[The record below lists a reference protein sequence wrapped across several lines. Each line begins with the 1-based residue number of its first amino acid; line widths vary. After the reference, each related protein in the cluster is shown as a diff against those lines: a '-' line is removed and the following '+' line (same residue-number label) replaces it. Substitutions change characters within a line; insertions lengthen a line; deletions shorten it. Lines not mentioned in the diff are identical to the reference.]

1 MTRDRLSALLFLAL
15 SLGYGALALQIELFP
30 GSEYQLFTARTLPF
44 GLAAAGIVV
53 SFLMLVLP
61 SRSAE
66 PAPTTAGFKW
76 AKVAGLCAL
85 MLFYGATI
93 TRLGFVVSTSLFL
106 IGGILL
112 LGERRWHVALGLSL
126 PVALAFWA
134 LLTQLLGIYLEP
146 GLLF

>member
-1 MTRDRLSALLFLAL
+1 MTRERMGALFFLAL

-30 GSEYQLFTARTLPF
+30 GSEHQLFTARTLPL
-44 GLAAAGIVV
+44 GLAVAGIVV

-61 SRSAE
+61 SRPAESA
-66 PAPTTAGFKW
+66 PAVAGFNW
-76 AKVAGLCAL
+76 AKVAGLCVL